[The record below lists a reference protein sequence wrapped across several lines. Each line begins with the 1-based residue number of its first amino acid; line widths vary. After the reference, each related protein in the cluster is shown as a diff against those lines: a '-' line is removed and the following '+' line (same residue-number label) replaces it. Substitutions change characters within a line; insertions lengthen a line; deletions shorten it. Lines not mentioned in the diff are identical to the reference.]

1 MSKKPEPADGTIAV
15 NRKAKFD
22 YYIEAHYEGG
32 LALQGWEVKALRA
45 KKGNLTDSYVLLKD
59 GEAYLF
65 GAQITP
71 LPTVSTHIVPDPL
84 RTRKLLLNKAEI
96 AKMGMTVQ
104 REGYTAVALSLYW
117 KNNHVKV
124 DIGIAKGKQ
133 EHDKRDVEKEREW
146 AREKSRVMKKRAP

>member
-71 LPTVSTHIVPDPL
+71 DF
-84 RTRKLLLNKAEI
+84 
-96 AKMGMTVQ
+96 
-104 REGYTAVALSLYW
+104 
-117 KNNHVKV
+117 
-124 DIGIAKGKQ
+124 D
-133 EHDKRDVEKEREW
+133 DVEFGFLSEEYFRH
-146 AREKSRVMKKRAP
+146 RGVSSFSEK